1 MCSIDISDEKRVNFV
16 FYWDSIEVEKKT
28 NQHPTINPL
37 FFFIEPQQFKSNFT
51 EIRVQVKL

>member
-37 FFFIEPQQFKSNFT
+37 FFLSNRNNSSQILPKS
-51 EIRVQVKL
+51 EYK